1 VFSPPAQHTLIM
13 TRTEKIEAFLS
24 ELKTEI
30 DVLSM
35 VDVDNIESYDDVYDQ
50 IQENEGFDEEIIYYA
65 NAIEYLAE
73 NDPSLQ
79 ESCSLAAEMGYTTE
93 NLNSELL
100 ASLLYSQEIRSEFE
114 ELRDEIE
121 DFLSEVEDDEEE
133 EEDDDE

>member
-1 VFSPPAQHTLIM
+1 M

-35 VDVDNIESYDDVYDQ
+35 VDVDNIESYDDVYYQ
-50 IQENEGFDEEIIYYA
+50 IEENGGFDEEIIYYA
-65 NAIEYLAE
+65 NAIEYLAN
-73 NDPSLQ
+73 NDASLQ
-79 ESCSLAAEMGYTTE
+79 ESCSIAAEMGYTTE

-100 ASLLYSQEIRSEFE
+100 ASLLYSQEIRNEFE

-133 EEDDDE
+133 EEEDDE

>member
-1 VFSPPAQHTLIM
+1 MFSPPAQHTLIM

-30 DVLSM
+30 DILSM
-35 VDVDNIESYDDVYDQ
+35 VDVDNIESYDDVYYQ
-50 IQENEGFDEEIIYYA
+50 IEENGGFDEEIIYFA
-65 NAIEYLAE
+65 TAMEYLAE

-79 ESCSLAAEMGYTTE
+79 ESCSLAAQMGCSTE

-133 EEDDDE
+133 EEDE

>member
-1 VFSPPAQHTLIM
+1 M

-35 VDVDNIESYDDVYDQ
+35 VDVDNIESYDDVYYQ
-50 IQENEGFDEEIIYYA
+50 IEENGGFDEEIIYYA
-65 NAIEYLAE
+65 NAIEYLAN
-73 NDPSLQ
+73 NDASLQ
-79 ESCSLAAEMGYTTE
+79 ESCSIAAEMGYTTE

-100 ASLLYSQEIRSEFE
+100 ASLLYSQEIRNEFE

>member
-1 VFSPPAQHTLIM
+1 M

-35 VDVDNIESYDDVYDQ
+35 VDVDNIESYDDVCYQ
-50 IQENEGFDEEIIYYA
+50 IQENGGFDEEIIYYA
-65 NAIEYLAE
+65 NAIEYLAK

-79 ESCSLAAEMGYTTE
+79 ESCSLAAEMGFATE

-100 ASLLYSQEIRSEFE
+100 ASLLYSQEIRNEFE

-133 EEDDDE
+133 EEEEDDE